1 VRGSDSLRGRRLTP
15 RRVAD
20 ALPFAAVSQER
31 DVDLEALLRLVPYFR
46 DLDRVSLARLAG
58 ALEPINLPAGSIVT
72 REGAAAQEL
81 YLLESGAVTA
91 SVHSLSG
98 NIEVGSITAPGSFGE
113 LGLLLSRRTA
123 TVQVAKDAKLWRLP
137 RERFEQLVRERPDI
151 ALAVATSLADTQDRR
166 QRNLVGA
173 PMLADPRPL
182 TLERA
187 RPRPT
192 RSRLLGAALAV
203 AIPLVLAQLPPP
215 AGLSVHGWDILLVLV
230 GAGIAWLI
238 EPVPDFAIALAMAT
252 AWGALGLAPLATI
265 FSGFASSSWV
275 LALGALALAAAMLRS
290 GLLFRSALLL
300 LRAFPATHGGQMLA
314 LLFGGIVLT
323 PLVPLSVARV
333 AAIAPLAHE
342 LGRAFGYKP
351 RSRGS
356 ASLSFAGLIGYW
368 YFSSIF
374 LTGLAT
380 NFFVVGLLSPDDQRR
395 FGWFGWLVA
404 ASPVGLGCLVGALI
418 VLFLVLRPEASA
430 KVAAETVRR
439 QTRILG
445 PITREEQFAL
455 TGLAVL
461 VIGLIA
467 QPIIAIDAAWLGLAA
482 LVIVTGGVL
491 DRERFRTSLDWG
503 FLIFLGVLLGSGAV
517 LQAGGV
523 DKWVASVLLDATSAV
538 HSPGLLVVVFAA
550 LVMLSRVILPSRPAM
565 VLLSLALVPAAPALG
580 ISPWVLGFVVLV
592 SANVW
597 VLPYQGLEYLIARD
611 ATNGEAFDDRQGTR
625 VGAALT
631 ITRLVAIAAAVPVWQ
646 AMGLVAR

>member
-1 VRGSDSLRGRRLTP
+1 MSQVRDT
-15 RRVAD
+15 
-20 ALPFAAVSQER
+20 
-31 DVDLEALLRLVPYFR
+31 DLEALLRLVPYFR

-58 ALEPINLPAGSIVT
+58 ALEPISLPTGSIVT

-81 YLLESGAVTA
+81 YLLEFGAVTA

-98 NIEVGSITAPGSFGE
+98 NIEVGSVTAPGSFGE
-113 LGLLLSRRTA
+113 MGLLLSRRTA
-123 TVQVAKDAKLWRLP
+123 TVRVEKDAKMWRLP
-137 RERFEQLVRERPDI
+137 RERFERLVRERPDI
-151 ALAVATSLADTQDRR
+151 ALAVATSLADNLDRR
-166 QRNLVGA
+166 QRTMVGA
-173 PMLADPRPL
+173 PILAEPRPL

-187 RPRPT
+187 RPRPI
-192 RSRLLGAALAV
+192 RSRLIGAALAIAV
-203 AIPLVLAQLPPP
+203 PLALAQLSPP
-215 AGLSVHGWDILLVLV
+215 AGLSVRGWDILLVLV
-230 GAGIAWLI
+230 GAAIAWLV
-238 EPVPDFAIALAMAT
+238 EPVPDFAIALAMAA
-252 AWGALGLAPLATI
+252 AWGALGLAPLPTI

-290 GLLFRSALLL
+290 GLLFRSALWL

-314 LLFGGIVLT
+314 LLFGGILLT

-333 AAIAPLAHE
+333 AAIAPLSHE
-342 LGRAFGYKP
+342 LARALGYKP

-380 NFFVVGLLSPDDQRR
+380 NFFVVGLLSPADQRR

-404 ASPVGLGCLVGALI
+404 ASPVGIACLVGALV
-418 VLFLVLRPEASA
+418 VLFVVLRPEAGA

-445 PITREEQFAL
+445 PITRAEQVAL

-461 VIGLIA
+461 IVGLLI
-467 QPIIAIDAAWLGLAA
+467 QPIVSIDAAWLALAA
-482 LVIVTGGVL
+482 LVIVTAGVL
-491 DRERFRTSLDWG
+491 DRERFRSSIDWG
-503 FLIFLGVLLGSGAV
+503 FLVFLGVLLGSGAV

-523 DKWVASVLLDATSAV
+523 DKWVAALLLDATGAV

-550 LVMLSRVILPSRPAM
+550 LVMVSRVVLPSRPAM
-565 VLLSLALVPAAPALG
+565 VLLSLALVPAGPALG

-592 SANVW
+592 SANIW

-611 ATNGEAFDDRQGTR
+611 ATDGEAFDDRQGTQ

-631 ITRLVAIAAAVPVWQ
+631 VVRLLAVAAAVPVWE
-646 AMGLVAR
+646 AMGLIGR